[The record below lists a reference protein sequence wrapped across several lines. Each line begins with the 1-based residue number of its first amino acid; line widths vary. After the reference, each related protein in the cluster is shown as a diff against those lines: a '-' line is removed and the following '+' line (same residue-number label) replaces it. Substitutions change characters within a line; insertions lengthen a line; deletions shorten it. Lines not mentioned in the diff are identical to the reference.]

1 LFLQTAIR
9 HTGSGGWF
17 LDANTGGVAN
27 SITIRNGSGFATM
40 AEFSAS
46 GNLGLGVTPSG
57 WDSGKAFEIGVAGN
71 AMWSSAGSL
80 NLTQN
85 AAFASAAYRYL
96 ANATAARYHLNGNV
110 HEWYTAASGTAGNA
124 ITFTQAMTL
133 DASGNLGV
141 GTTSLNLNGNNQ
153 AITVRSAQSGTTSA
167 GVDIGGYR
175 TTDGTV
181 GQLTYFNGANLMALV
196 NVSRR
201 GADNSSSLEFYTA
214 NAGSIAER
222 ARITADGYFKASD
235 AGTYAGS
242 TASYHEL
249 RGSASGLMALFSN
262 THAST
267 PSGSQIKFTAAAPNN
282 ATQYFVTCEDS
293 TNERA
298 TIRSNGGLA
307 NYQSN
312 NVDLSDIRTKTDIA
326 PVASMWGKINA
337 LEIVQ
342 YKYAYQ
348 THDDV
353 NVGVIAQQVE
363 TVEPVWVDADG
374 FGTTP
379 DDGVPLKTV
388 YTKDITF
395 AAIKAL
401 QEAMARIETL
411 EQRVMAL
418 EA

>member
-1 LFLQTAIR
+1 
-9 HTGSGGWF
+9 
-17 LDANTGGVAN
+17 
-27 SITIRNGSGFATM
+27 
-40 AEFSAS
+40 
-46 GNLGLGVTPSG
+46 
-57 WDSGKAFEIGVAGN
+57 
-71 AMWSSAGSL
+71 
-80 NLTQN
+80 
-85 AAFASAAYRYL
+85 
-96 ANATAARYHLNGNV
+96 
-110 HEWYTAASGTAGNA
+110 
-124 ITFTQAMTL
+124 
-133 DASGNLGV
+133 
-141 GTTSLNLNGNNQ
+141 
-153 AITVRSAQSGTTSA
+153 
-167 GVDIGGYR
+167 
-175 TTDGTV
+175 
-181 GQLTYFNGANLMALV
+181 LTYFNGANLMALV